1 MSVRKEST
9 NQDIKK
15 MEHKKPE
22 VNDDKILMN
31 SITQEENTGS
41 DINSKSNHVDTEIG
55 TQVFNTKCHAT
66 GEECQTSDNK
76 KDSCAEKSN
85 DKDDMINKVKIH
97 NDSNKS
103 EDDTDKEQKSAL
115 IKVTEGDSEGKN
127 QGTKDIEP
135 VDVENK
141 NIKESSLDGG
151 KGDTRQLSFM
161 SAEPNDDTDDKYK
174 QKIET
179 ACNSETVSTQQVN
192 VKDDKA
198 SDGAKAK
205 NPKYVKAEV
214 TKGNFY
220 NKIQYEQRGKKNK
233 QQNQNRLEI
242 TDEKNKRGQ
251 KANKGATPNK
261 KDNAALRKKA
271 HEAYEFFWRSHSP
284 YSQWYESDFTV
295 DGIKFNCAEQY
306 MMYSKAILFGDKQ
319 TAEKILNTSDPRK
332 QKDLGR
338 LVENFDKSVWDD
350 SCSVIVECGNKA
362 KFSQNQELKTTI
374 LKTFPKMLVEA
385 SPQDTIWGIGLDE
398 KDPRAW
404 DCKKWKGQNLLGKA
418 LTNVRDELMKVETSQ
433 NTVCQNTETKEERTT
448 EKRMKIADSDTKKVD
463 NEEKSLANN
472 DRAEKITDV

>member
-1 MSVRKEST
+1 MENKE
-9 NQDIKK
+9 
-15 MEHKKPE
+15 PE

-41 DINSKSNHVDTEIG
+41 DINSQSNHVDTEIG
-55 TQVFNTKCHAT
+55 QVFNTNCHAT
-66 GEECQTSDNK
+66 GEECQTSDNT

-115 IKVTEGDSEGKN
+115 IKVTEGVVRKKI
-127 QGTKDIEP
+127 KD
-135 VDVENK
+135 
-141 NIKESSLDGG
+141 SSLDGG
-151 KGDTRQLSFM
+151 KGDTRQPRFK

-192 VKDDKA
+192 VKDAKA

-205 NPKYVKAEV
+205 SQKYVKAKDAKV
-214 TKGNFY
+214 
-220 NKIQYEQRGKKNK
+220 GKKNQYQQRDKRNK
-233 QQNQNRLEI
+233 QQNQNGLEK
-242 TDEKNKRGQ
+242 TDEKNKSGP
-251 KANKGATPNK
+251 KASKGATRDPNEK
-261 KDNAALRKKA
+261 PKENAALRKKA

-284 YSQWYESDFTV
+284 YSQWYKSDFTV

-306 MMYSKAILFGDKQ
+306 MMYSKAILFGDDK

-338 LVENFDKSVWDD
+338 LVENFDKGLWDD
-350 SCSVIVECGNKA
+350 SCSAIVERGNKA

-374 LKTFPKMLVEA
+374 LKTYPKMLVEA
-385 SPQDTIWGIGLDE
+385 SPVDKIWGIGLDE
-398 KDPRAW
+398 KNPNAW
-404 DCKKWKGQNLLGKA
+404 DCKTWKGQNLLGKA
-418 LTNVRDELMKVETSQ
+418 LTKVRNELMEINTSQ
-433 NTVCQNTETKEERTT
+433 NNVCQNTETKEESTT
-448 EKRMKIADSDTKKVD
+448 ENGMNRLVDSDTKNID

-472 DRAEKITDV
+472 DRAETITDV